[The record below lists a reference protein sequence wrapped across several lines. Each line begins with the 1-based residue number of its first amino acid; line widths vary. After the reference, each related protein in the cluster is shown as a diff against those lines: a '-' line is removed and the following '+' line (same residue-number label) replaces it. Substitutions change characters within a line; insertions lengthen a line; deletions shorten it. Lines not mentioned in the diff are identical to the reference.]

1 MIYLICKV
9 IEGEVIGLDFILEDI
24 YIMCFN
30 EIEEEF
36 DVCIEEYVDIDDYED
51 GLINVIEEERN
62 EENF

>member
-9 IEGEVIGLDFILEDI
+9 IVGEEIGLDFELEDI

-36 DVCIEEYVDIDDYED
+36 DVCIEEYVE
-51 GLINVIEEERN
+51 IEE
-62 EENF
+62 